1 MTVSHKMLV
10 DGFEW
15 RNAKF
20 RFKEE
25 LMQDYDEDSDK

>member
-1 MTVSHKMLV
+1 MLV
-10 DGFEW
+10 DGFEL

-25 LMQDYDEDSDK
+25 LMQDYDEDSDKW